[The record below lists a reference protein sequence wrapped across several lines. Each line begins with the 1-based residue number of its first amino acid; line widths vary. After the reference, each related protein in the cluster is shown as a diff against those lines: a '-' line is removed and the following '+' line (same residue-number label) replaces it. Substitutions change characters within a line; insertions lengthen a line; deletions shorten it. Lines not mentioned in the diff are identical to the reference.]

1 MKIYEAV
8 LDWVLFNNNE
18 KIENEKVKI
27 FPSKKDQV
35 FSIMISKE
43 M

>member
-18 KIENEKVKI
+18 KIENEEI
-27 FPSKKDQV
+27 FSSKKDQV
-35 FSIMISKE
+35 FQL
-43 M
+43 